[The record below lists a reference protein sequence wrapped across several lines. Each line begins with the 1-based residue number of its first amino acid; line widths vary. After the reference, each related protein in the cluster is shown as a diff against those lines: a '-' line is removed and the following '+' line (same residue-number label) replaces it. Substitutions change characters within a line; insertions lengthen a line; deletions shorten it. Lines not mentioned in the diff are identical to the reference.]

1 MKDPV
6 PLPPR
11 KLGASLRTGPGGA
24 DREPLCREDP
34 YGALRAP
41 LSPASPAE
49 ERGLVGK
56 LTKAA
61 VPIGVVSIVLMLVVP
76 LPATVLDLLLGLNI
90 TGSLLILLVS
100 MQIKRPLDF
109 AVFPSLVLIATLM
122 RLALNVSST
131 RLVLSDGY
139 AGKVIESFGHFVIG
153 GSLIVGLVVFVILT
167 IIQFV
172 VITNGAGRVAEVGAR
187 FTLDAMPGK
196 QMAIDADL
204 NAGLINEKQARK
216 RRQEVTSEADFY
228 GSMDGASKFVKGDA
242 IAAIIITMINLI
254 GGVAIGM
261 MQKGMAPGDA
271 VSTYSLLTVGD
282 GLVSQIPALLIS
294 TATGLI
300 VTRAASSGD
309 MGTDLL
315 AQLGR
320 NKQPVRIAGG
330 AALALCLIPGLPK
343 LPFLLIGGLFL
354 FLATRLTDTVEV
366 DDDAPTAAQ
375 APDEPQPD
383 SPEAIAERMRVDPL
397 ELEVAF
403 DLVELVDTARG
414 GDLLDRVKAL
424 RRKVAMETG
433 LVIPLV
439 RTRDNLDLPGSQY
452 VIWLNG
458 VPAAKG
464 TSPAGTVLAIGDHLE
479 GLPGK
484 PTVEP
489 VFGLP
494 AKWVPAELQRQAEM
508 AGATVVDRSSVIT
521 THLAEVVRQNASA
534 LLGREDVKVLVEMV
548 RRSHPA
554 VVDELTPALLSLG
567 EVQRVLHALLDE
579 GVSIRDL
586 VRIFEALSLRA
597 KKSTDLD
604 GLVEAVRAALGGA
617 ISPPHLTPGE
627 RLHVITLGPAFEQRL
642 LEAIRPTENGQV
654 LALDGTTVDVLVRGC
669 TELLDQADRLN
680 LSPVLVCSPQV
691 RAALSRLVRQVLPRL
706 SVISYNE
713 VSRTAQIESLGVVNG
728 ALAIR

>member
-1 MKDPV
+1 
-6 PLPPR
+6 
-11 KLGASLRTGPGGA
+11 
-24 DREPLCREDP
+24 
-34 YGALRAP
+34 
-41 LSPASPAE
+41 
-49 ERGLVGK
+49 VGK

-76 LPATVLDLLLGLNI
+76 LPAALLDMLIAVNI
-90 TGSLLILLVS
+90 VGSLLILLVS
-100 MQIKRPLDF
+100 MQIRRPLDF

-131 RLVLSDGY
+131 RLVLTDGY
-139 AGKVIESFGHFVIG
+139 AGKVIEAFGHFVIG
-153 GSLIVGLVVFVILT
+153 GSLVVGLVIFVILT

-216 RRQEVTSEADFY
+216 RRKEVTSEADFY

-242 IAAIIITMINLI
+242 IAGIIVTLINLI
-254 GGVAIGM
+254 GGFAVGVL
-261 MQKGMAPGDA
+261 QRGLAPGEA

-300 VTRAASSGD
+300 VTRSASDGD

-315 AQLGR
+315 NQLGR
-320 NKQPVRIAGG
+320 NKMPVRIAGG

-343 LPFLLIGGLFL
+343 LPFLLVGGLFL
-354 FLATRLTDTVEV
+354 FLSTRMVDRVEE
-366 DDDAPTAAQ
+366 DDDAPTPAELAAS
-375 APDEPQPD
+375 EPQPD
-383 SPEAIAERMRVDPL
+383 SPEAIVDRMRVDPL

-439 RTRDNLDLPGSQY
+439 RTRDNLELPASQY

-464 TSPAGTVLAIGDHLE
+464 SSPAGTVLAIGDHLD

-484 PTVEP
+484 ATREP

-521 THLAEVVRQNASA
+521 THLAEVVRQNAAA

-567 EVQRVLHALLDE
+567 EVQRVLQALLDE

-597 KKSTDLD
+597 KVSTDLD
-604 GLVEAVRAALGGA
+604 GLVEAVRAALGAA
-617 ISPPHLTPGE
+617 ISHPYVTEDE
-627 RLHVITLGPAFEQRL
+627 RLHVITLDPAFEQRL
-642 LEAIRPTENGQV
+642 LEAVRPTEGGQV
-654 LALDGTTVDVLVRGC
+654 LALDGHTVDVLVRGC
-669 TELLDQADRLN
+669 TDLLDDAERMN

-706 SVISYNE
+706 TVISYSE
-713 VSRTAQIESLGVVNG
+713 VSRTAQIESLGVVSG
-728 ALAIR
+728 AVAIR

>member
-1 MKDPV
+1 MKGMS
-6 PLPPR
+6 
-11 KLGASLRTGPGGA
+11 KM
-24 DREPLCREDP
+24 
-34 YGALRAP
+34 
-41 LSPASPAE
+41 
-49 ERGLVGK
+49 
-56 LTKAA
+56 A

-76 LPATVLDLLLGLNI
+76 LPAAVLDLLLGLNI
-90 TGSLLILLVS
+90 TASLLILLVS
-100 MQIKRPLDF
+100 MQIKKPWDF
-109 AVFPSLVLIATLM
+109 AVLPSLIQIATLF

-131 RLVLSDGY
+131 RLVLTDGY
-139 AGKVIESFGHFVIG
+139 AGKVIEAFGHFVIG
-153 GSLIVGLVVFVILT
+153 GSLVVGLVIFVILT

-204 NAGLINEKQARK
+204 NAGLINETQARR
-216 RRQEVTSEADFY
+216 RRQEVTAEADFY

-242 IAAIIITMINLI
+242 IAAIIITLINLI
-254 GGVAIGM
+254 GGFAIGV
-261 MQKGMAPGDA
+261 MQRGMAPGEA
-271 VSTYSLLTVGD
+271 VSTFSLLTVGD
-282 GLVSQIPALLIS
+282 GLVSMIPALLLS
-294 TATGLI
+294 TATGII
-300 VTRAASSGD
+300 VTRSATEGD
-309 MGTDLL
+309 MGSDLL

-320 NKQPVRIAGG
+320 FKQPVQITG
-330 AALALCLIPGLPK
+330 AAFFAMCLIPGLPK
-343 LPFLLIGGLFL
+343 LPFVIIGGLCL
-354 FLATRLTDTVEV
+354 LVASRMQETPDV
-366 DDDAPTAAQ
+366 DEDADPQAA
-375 APDEPQPD
+375 ADDEPKPD
-383 SPEAIAERMRVDPL
+383 SPEAIAEKMRVDPL

-403 DLVELVDTARG
+403 DLVDLVDASRG

-424 RRKVAMETG
+424 RRKVAMDTG

-464 TSPAGTVLAIGDHLE
+464 ISPAGTILAIGDHLD

-484 PTVEP
+484 STREP

-494 AKWVPAELQRQAEM
+494 AKWVPSELQRQAEM

-521 THLAEVVRQNASA
+521 THLAEVVRQNAAA

-604 GLVEAVRAALGGA
+604 GLVEAVRAALGAA
-617 ISPPHLTPGE
+617 ISHPFVTQDE
-627 RLHVITLGPAFEQRL
+627 RLHVITLEPSFEQRL
-642 LEAIRPTENGQV
+642 LEAIRPTEAGQV
-654 LALDGTTVDVLVRGC
+654 
-669 TELLDQADRLN
+669 
-680 LSPVLVCSPQV
+680 
-691 RAALSRLVRQVLPRL
+691 
-706 SVISYNE
+706 
-713 VSRTAQIESLGVVNG
+713 
-728 ALAIR
+728 